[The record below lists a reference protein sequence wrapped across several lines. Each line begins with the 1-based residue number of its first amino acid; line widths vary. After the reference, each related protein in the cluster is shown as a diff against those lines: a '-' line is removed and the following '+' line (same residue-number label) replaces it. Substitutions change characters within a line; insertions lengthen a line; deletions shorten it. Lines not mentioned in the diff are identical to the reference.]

1 VSRRSEGEREVVR
14 WAANGEERED
24 EGGGGG
30 GDGGG
35 GVVSLLDS
43 PSELLKRSAIRDRER
58 KW

>member
-1 VSRRSEGEREVVR
+1 MVRS
-14 WAANGEERED
+14 AANGEERED

-43 PSELLKRSAIRDRER
+43 PSELLKWSAIRERER
-58 KW
+58 ESGDGRKV

>member
-1 VSRRSEGEREVVR
+1 MRS
-14 WAANGEERED
+14 AAKGEERED

-43 PSELLKRSAIRDRER
+43 PSELLKRSAIRDGERE
-58 KW
+58 W